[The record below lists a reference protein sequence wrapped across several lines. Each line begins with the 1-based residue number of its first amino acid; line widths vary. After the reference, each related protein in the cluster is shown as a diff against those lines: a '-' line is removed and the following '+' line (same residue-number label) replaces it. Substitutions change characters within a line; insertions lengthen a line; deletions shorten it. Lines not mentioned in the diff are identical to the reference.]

1 MKKGAIFDMDGLLFD
16 TERLYRESWEKLAP
30 EFGQVPNPDFPSA
43 VAGTSG
49 ERMRQVVKQYYPSI
63 DAEKFISQVT
73 ARVKELVSQSVP
85 EKPGM
90 HELLEY
96 LYENGTKMAVASSSG
111 QEIVRNNLDK
121 TNSAHY
127 FDAIVSGN
135 EVVHSKPA
143 PDIFLLA
150 AQRIGCAPS
159 DCYVFEDGIN
169 GTRAGIAAG
178 CTTVMVPDLM
188 PPTEDIKE
196 GCVCICSSLHE
207 VKERIAAGQL

>member
-16 TERLYRESWEKLAP
+16 TERIYRESWEKLAP
-30 EFGQVPNPDFPSA
+30 EFGQEPNPDFPSA

-49 ERMRQVVKQYYPSI
+49 ERMYQVVYQYYPSI

-73 ARVKELVSQSVP
+73 KRVAELVSQSVP

-90 HELLEY
+90 YELLEY
-96 LYENGTKMAVASSSG
+96 FYKKGTKMAVASSSR
-111 QEIVRNNLDK
+111 QEIVQNNLNK
-121 TNSAHY
+121 ANAVHY
-127 FDAIVSGN
+127 FDAVVSGN

-150 AQRIGCAPS
+150 AKRIGCAPS

-169 GTRAGIAAG
+169 GARAGIAAG
-178 CTTVMVPDLM
+178 CTTVMVPDLT
-188 PPTEDIKE
+188 PPTEDLKAN
-196 GCVCICSSLHE
+196 CACICRSLHE
-207 VKERIAAGQL
+207 VKERVIAGLL